1 VDSTKKAFRLFPN
14 QEYSSASGPL
24 AEGKEYWVP
33 EGRDYLYLDETRGVE
48 DLYVFATRA
57 PAPALEAIKE
67 ADNDS
72 IKGVIRTM
80 GVAGRRGGEAPARA
94 RGTRGEALE
103 LVTRKLAAQGDFFYK
118 VSFIHQ

>member
-1 VDSTKKAFRLFPN
+1 MA
-14 QEYSSASGPL
+14 
-24 AEGKEYWVP
+24 
-33 EGRDYLYLDETRGVE
+33 
-48 DLYVFATRA
+48 RA
-57 PAPALEAIKE
+57 PAPALESLKE

-80 GVAGRRGGEAPARA
+80 GVAGRRGGEAPVRA
-94 RGTRGEALE
+94 RGTRGEALD